1 MKTED
6 MKSGADDGAR
16 VDAGDLPDTATTA
29 PLWQRLRQLTAARI
43 GLPRS
48 GASLAT
54 EALLDFRL
62 SHARARDAVHAAL
75 DVDALRADLLPLGL
89 PVLQCRSEAV
99 ERQRYLL
106 RPDLGRRL
114 DGDSRDRLLSCG
126 QRGLDLCIT
135 VADGL
140 SATAGQQHATD
151 LLNLLVPLLREQGW
165 LLAPLVLLEQGRVAA
180 GDDIG
185 EALDVKCMVMLVG
198 ERPGLSSPDS
208 LGAYMTWMPKVGRT
222 DAERNCVS
230 NIRPQGY
237 PPAEAAHKIAYLA
250 DRMRTEGCSGV
261 RLKDE
266 NH

>member
-1 MKTED
+1 MKIED
-6 MKSGADDGAR
+6 RDGAGEDSQR
-16 VDAGDLPDTATTA
+16 GNAADLPDTATTA
-29 PLWQRLRQLTAARI
+29 PLWRRLRQLTAARI

-54 EALLDFRL
+54 ESLLDFRL

-89 PVLQCRSEAV
+89 PVLQCRSEAA

-114 DGDSRDRLLSCG
+114 DADSRERLLSCG

-140 SATAGQQHATD
+140 SATAGQQHAAA
-151 LLNLLVPLLREQGW
+151 LLGHLVPLLREQGW

-185 EALDVKCMVMLVG
+185 EALDVKCMVILVG

-230 NIRPQGY
+230 NIRPEGF
-237 PPAEAAHKIAYLA
+237 PLAEAARKIAWLA
-250 DRMRTEGCSGV
+250 DRMRTEGASGV
-261 RLKDE
+261 TLKDE
-266 NH
+266 DQ

>member
-1 MKTED
+1 MKTDD
-6 MKSGADDGAR
+6 MDSALGDSRQDDA
-16 VDAGDLPDTATTA
+16 ADLPDTATTA

-54 EALLDFRL
+54 ESLLDFRL

-89 PVLQCRSEAV
+89 PVLHCRSEAA

-114 DGDSRDRLLSCG
+114 DADSRERLLSCG

-140 SATAGQQHATD
+140 SATAGQQHATA
-151 LLNLLVPLLREQGW
+151 LLGHLVPLLREQGW

-185 EALDVKCMVMLVG
+185 EALDVKCMVILVG

-208 LGAYMTWMPKVGRT
+208 LGAYMTWMPKVGRS

-230 NIRPQGY
+230 NIRPQGF
-237 PPAEAAHKIAYLA
+237 PLAEAARKIAWLA
-250 DRMRTEGCSGV
+250 DRMRTEGASGV
-261 RLKDE
+261 RLKDDDQ
-266 NH
+266 

>member
-1 MKTED
+1 MPTDD
-6 MKSGADDGAR
+6 MKDR
-16 VDAGDLPDTATTA
+16 RPDLPGTGIDTGTAAAA

-54 EALLDFRL
+54 ESLLDFRL

-75 DVDALRADLLPLGL
+75 DTDALRADLLPLGL
-89 PVLQCRSEAV
+89 PVLHCRTEAAQ
-99 ERQRYLL
+99 RQQYLL

-114 DGDSRDRLLSCG
+114 DADSRDRLASSG
-126 QRGLDLCIT
+126 HRGLDLCIV

-140 SATAGQQHATD
+140 SATAAQHHAAP
-151 LLNLLVPLLREQGW
+151 LLEHLVPLLRDEGW

-185 EALDVKCMVMLVG
+185 EALDVKCMIILVG
-198 ERPGLSSPDS
+198 ERPGLTSPDS
-208 LGAYMTWMPKVGRT
+208 LGAYMTWMPRVGRT

-230 NIRPQGY
+230 NIRPQGFAL
-237 PPAEAAHKIAYLA
+237 PDAARKIAYLA
-250 DRMRTEGCSGV
+250 GRMRAEECSGV
-261 RLKDE
+261 RLKDD
-266 NH
+266 